1 MWTKGGY
8 ISRGVTA
15 ALLLLWGAG
24 LVFSQEA
31 RIRELHGTVEVKPPG
46 ASAWTPAYSGQIL
59 TPGTHISTGFKS
71 RAVIMINGSALTV
84 HALTRLSLEEI
95 VQSAGSGKAE
105 INLRA
110 GRVRANVNPPPA
122 GGSVS
127 FVVKSP
133 TATASVRGT
142 VFEFDGLRLH
152 VDEGRV
158 HIAGSDGGGTYIGAG
173 QAARVNTETG
183 RASTAGESARE
194 ELSPPMPAGM
204 DSPRASDTTAS
215 AGGEMRT
222 GITWN

>member
-1 MWTKGGY
+1 LEELMNMKTLL
-8 ISRGVTA
+8 TA
-15 ALLLLWGAG
+15 ALLLVWGAG

-31 RIRELHGTVEVKPPG
+31 RIRELHGTVEVREPG
-46 ASAWTPAYSGQIL
+46 ASAWRPAYSGQVL
-59 TPGTHISTGFKS
+59 KPGAHISTGFKS
-71 RAVIMINGSALTV
+71 GAVIMINGSALTV
-84 HALTRLSLEEI
+84 RALTRLSLEEL

-142 VFEFDGLRLH
+142 VFEFDGLRLQ

-158 HIAGSDGGGTYIGAG
+158 HITGSDGGGTYIGAG
-173 QAARVNTETG
+173 QAARVNAETG

-194 ELSPPMPAGM
+194 ELTPPMPAGAEA
-204 DSPRASDTTAS
+204 PAAPAAIAP
-215 AGGEMRT
+215 AGDMNT
-222 GITWN
+222 DIVWN